1 MTKRSQR
8 IVLWCMAVLLP
19 MPFFVKGHIDSR
31 IRDDVAFL
39 PEGISRS
46 EGATIRVLGNVVIP
60 GIYQVPSHGLPET
73 VIRLTN
79 PSVSSYLFEG
89 IPSYPE
95 INNGDALFLAMDGT
109 QHIKIIKNYMSIKER
124 MILGTPLDLNTMS
137 VSDLVELPGIGGV
150 TAANIVRD
158 RQDNGVFRTLED
170 LKRVPGI
177 GPKKI
182 ELLEPFF

>member
-1 MTKRSQR
+1 
-8 IVLWCMAVLLP
+8 
-19 MPFFVKGHIDSR
+19 
-31 IRDDVAFL
+31 
-39 PEGISRS
+39 
-46 EGATIRVLGNVVIP
+46 
-60 GIYQVPSHGLPET
+60 
-73 VIRLTN
+73 
-79 PSVSSYLFEG
+79 
-89 IPSYPE
+89 
-95 INNGDALFLAMDGT
+95 
-109 QHIKIIKNYMSIKER
+109 MSIKER